1 MQLRFHFVLVVLAA
15 LLLLASPALAQEA
28 GEAPVPEGGP
38 EVMGQVQEPEADM
51 ATEAIEDLPA
61 PTETGRSWP
70 VFVVHQGDDPLGARL
85 ALRLKE
91 TFNGSN
97 LFSLTEEDQRKIKV
111 LLTTREEF
119 PGRARLGSIYSAT
132 WIYQASETMLAHHLA
147 GELGFI
153 APDGLDS
160 LAEELAARTE
170 TMATRYSYL
179 FE

>member
-1 MQLRFHFVLVVLAA
+1 MQLRFTSVLAV
-15 LLLLASPALAQEA
+15 LLILLVLASPSLAQEA
-28 GEAPVPEGGP
+28 GEAPAPEGGP

-51 ATEAIEDLPA
+51 AAEAIKDLPA
-61 PTETGRSWP
+61 PVETGRSWP
-70 VFVVHQGDDPLGARL
+70 VFVVHQGDDALGARL

-91 TFNGSN
+91 VFNGSN
-97 LFSLTEEDQRKIKV
+97 LFSLTEGDQRKIKV

-119 PGRARLGSIYSAT
+119 PGRARLGSVYSAT

-153 APDGLDS
+153 DPDDLEALSEG
-160 LAEELAARTE
+160 LAARTE

-179 FE
+179 FD